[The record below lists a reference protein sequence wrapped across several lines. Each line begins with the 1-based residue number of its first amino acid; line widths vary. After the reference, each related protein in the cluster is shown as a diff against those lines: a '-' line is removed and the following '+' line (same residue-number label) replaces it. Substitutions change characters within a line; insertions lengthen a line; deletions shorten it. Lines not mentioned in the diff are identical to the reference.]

1 LGGKRY
7 PEEFKIEAV
16 KQVTDRGYKIG
27 EIATSLFYP
36 SYQAPKLLPN
46 ESEADFQSG
55 LQSLLSELDNP
66 SPLAVALV
74 SQLNESLWWIRRHTV
89 DKELLLHEAMARLL
103 SKAGDHWDTYDYH
116 KVSKALEHCLNGSA
130 DKDEEAWIDEIL
142 AESKLTLSD
151 LRVRAFKD
159 AARHIKMVDDL
170 IHRQHQTIRHLQRR
184 IDSIDYKSRL
194 IKRMDL
200 ELAALESKQSAKGA
214 LTLDDKSS

>member
-1 LGGKRY
+1 MLYNIHFSIDVDVAMPVEDKS
-7 PEEFKIEAV
+7 K
-16 KQVTDRGYKIG
+16 
-27 EIATSLFYP
+27 SLLPFLA
-36 SYQAPKLLPN
+36 SPKLLPN
-46 ESEADFQSG
+46 ESEAEFQSG

-74 SQLNESLWWIRRHTV
+74 SQLNESLWWVKRHTV

-103 SKAGDHWDTYDYH
+103 SKAGSNWIGSGNSALS
-116 KVSKALEHCLNGSA
+116 VALEHYLDGSA
-130 DKDEEAWIDEIL
+130 DEDEVALVEQALTEAN
-142 AESKLTLSD
+142 LTLSD
-151 LRVRAFKD
+151 LRARAFKD

-170 IHRQHQTIRHLQRR
+170 IHRQNQTIRHLQRS

-200 ELAALESKQSAKGA
+200 ELAALESKQPAKGV

>member
-1 LGGKRY
+1 MSGDNKVSPLL
-7 PEEFKIEAV
+7 PFL
-16 KQVTDRGYKIG
+16 
-27 EIATSLFYP
+27 S
-36 SYQAPKLLPN
+36 SPKLLPN
-46 ESEADFQSG
+46 ESEAEFQSG

-74 SQLNESLWWIRRHTV
+74 SQLNESLWWIKRHTV

-103 SKAGDHWDTYDYH
+103 SKAGNHRDTYDNR
-116 KVSKALEHCLNGSA
+116 KVSEALVRYLDGRA
-130 DKDEEAWIDEIL
+130 DKDEAAWIDDIL

-159 AARHIKMVDDL
+159 AANHIKMVDDL
-170 IHRQHQTIRHLQRR
+170 IHRQHQTMRHLQRS

-200 ELAALESKQSAKGA
+200 ELAALESKQSVKGV
-214 LTLDDKSS
+214 LSLDDKPS

>member
-1 LGGKRY
+1 MLYNVHFGIYVDVAMPVEDKS
-7 PEEFKIEAV
+7 K
-16 KQVTDRGYKIG
+16 
-27 EIATSLFYP
+27 SLLPFL
-36 SYQAPKLLPN
+36 SSPKLLPD
-46 ESEADFQSG
+46 ESEAEFQSG

-74 SQLNESLWWIRRHTV
+74 SQLNECLWWIKRHTV

-103 SKAGDHWDTYDYH
+103 SKAGSNWMTSGNR
-116 KVSKALEHCLNGSA
+116 KCRRPLSIIWTAARTRMKRTGLMKL
-130 DKDEEAWIDEIL
+130 L
-142 AESKLTLSD
+142 TESKLTLSD

-170 IHRQHQTIRHLQRR
+170 IHRQHQTIRHLQRS

-200 ELAALESKQSAKGA
+200 ELAALESKQSVKGA
-214 LTLDDKSS
+214 LTLDDKPS